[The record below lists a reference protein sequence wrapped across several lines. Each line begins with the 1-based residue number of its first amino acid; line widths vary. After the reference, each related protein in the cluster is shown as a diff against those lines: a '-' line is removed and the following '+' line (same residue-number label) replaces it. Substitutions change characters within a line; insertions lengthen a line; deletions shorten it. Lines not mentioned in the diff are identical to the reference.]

1 MSKRQLPV
9 SQLWCS
15 HVISVKT
22 PKPQRLPETQPQR
35 LPETQPKR
43 LPETQP
49 QRLPETQPPKP
60 QRLPETQYKT
70 PLATWSAEP
79 VDDLQ
84 APLFPFL
91 FPAAMY
97 RKNLPLFLKS
107 FLRSFSPC
115 HKTTKKTTS
124 KTTYCTR
131 KQRCL
136 GLQEQPKD
144 PQIKL
149 ENLQPKKL
157 KCLQQEQS
165 KSLQLKQG
173 CIKEP

>member
-1 MSKRQLPV
+1 
-9 SQLWCS
+9 
-15 HVISVKT
+15 
-22 PKPQRLPETQPQR
+22 
-35 LPETQPKR
+35 
-43 LPETQP
+43 
-49 QRLPETQPPKP
+49 
-60 QRLPETQYKT
+60 
-70 PLATWSAEP
+70 
-79 VDDLQ
+79 
-84 APLFPFL
+84 
-91 FPAAMY
+91 MY
-97 RKNLPLFLKS
+97 REKLPLSLKS
-107 FLRSFSPC
+107 FERSFSPC
-115 HKTTKKTTS
+115 HKTTKEITNTNIRTWDSRKETTS
-124 KTTYCTR
+124 KTTYWTR

>member
-1 MSKRQLPV
+1 MSEDHLIIWRGSDGGSRVFWVRNRFKSSSIKHHWLPGV
-9 SQLWCS
+9 PNLWM
-15 HVISVKT
+15 T
-22 PKPQRLPETQPQR
+22 FKPPF
-35 LPETQPKR
+35 
-43 LPETQP
+43 
-49 QRLPETQPPKP
+49 
-60 QRLPETQYKT
+60 
-70 PLATWSAEP
+70 S
-79 VDDLQ
+79 
-84 APLFPFL
+84 LFY

-97 RKNLPLFLKS
+97 REKLPLFLKS

-115 HKTTKKTTS
+115 HKTTKETTS
-124 KTTYCTR
+124 KTTYWTR